1 MLFEKSN
8 LKSLELKNRVFRSA
22 THEGMATSKGY
33 PTKNLHSLY
42 KHLVRGQVAC
52 IITGYMGVMQN
63 GKSSLRNMLM
73 IDKDEHIE
81 YYKSL
86 VEDVHENGGKIIAQ
100 LAHCGSQTK
109 EVVTKESLLSP
120 SGKKDLAFGSSSRE
134 MSENEIEEVIEAFV
148 KGGLRAKESGF
159 DGIQLH
165 IAHGYLLCQF
175 ISPYTNMRKDKWGG
189 SLENR
194 FRIVEEILKKL
205 RKNLGD
211 DYPIIVKLNICDNRP
226 GGLRVEES
234 KIIAKLLEKHG
245 CDGIELSCGVV
256 EDGFY
261 LARGNTPKKAMAYFS
276 NNLNYMN
283 VEDERVEGEKT
294 FNLEGAKLIKKE
306 INIPVILVGG
316 IRDKGDIEKVL
327 NDGIDY
333 VSMSRAL
340 IIEPDLIRSYEDEKK
355 DSSNCLSC
363 NYCIIGAEVNPL
375 KCYFSTI

>member
-8 LKSLELKNRVFRSA
+8 LKSLEMKNKVFRSA

-33 PTKNLHSLY
+33 PTEKLHALYKNLI
-42 KHLVRGQVAC
+42 RGKVAC

-63 GKSSLRNMLM
+63 GKSSLRHMLM
-73 IDKDEHIE
+73 IDTDTHVN

-86 VEDVHENGGKIIAQ
+86 VEDVHDNNGKIIAQ
-100 LAHCGSQTK
+100 LAHCGSQSK
-109 EVVTKESLLSP
+109 ESITKESLISP
-120 SGKKDLAFGSSSRE
+120 SGKKDTVFGSNSKE
-134 MSENEIEEVIEAFV
+134 MSERDINEVIDAFV
-148 KGGLRAKESGF
+148 QGGIRAKKSGF

-175 ISPYTNMRKDKWGG
+175 ISPYTNTRVDKWGG
-189 SLENR
+189 NTENR
-194 FRIVEEILKKL
+194 FRIIKEILVEL
-205 RKNLGD
+205 RKNLGEE
-211 DYPIIVKLNICDNRP
+211 YPILAKLNICDNRP

-234 KIIAKLLEKHG
+234 IKIAKLLEKYG

-261 LARGNTPKKAMAYFS
+261 LARGNTPNKAMAYFS
-276 NNLNYMN
+276 NDPNYINM
-283 VEDERVEGEKT
+283 EDERVEGEKT

-306 INIPVILVGG
+306 VNIPIILVGG
-316 IRDKGDIEKVL
+316 IRDRDDIEKVL